1 MDNESVYQEQIN
13 KKNPLK
19 AERLVQKT
27 MISLVNLI
35 TFSQEEIRSFSET
48 GAIKLKNILTTE
60 ATDHLRKLTTNSRPR
75 EEFTKYSTDFEKLV
89 YDIDK
94 DITYQIYS
102 SPNFKDTFRQLVP
115 QELTFTQSLGFE
127 LTPKK
132 KGAAWHLD
140 TISFSYIMPEDL
152 GYTLWIP
159 LDPINTREQH
169 GGIAYVPRKAYSGDA
184 YFSLLYQLVKN
195 GKIDEVCQL
204 EDFNRFNFQ
213 YASQMEE
220 LALESCKV
228 EHDLEV
234 GDALLFDKYVW
245 HKSCPLKEGV
255 LPSRKAY
262 VMRLIGSHSHYSKM
276 FLDGMYSLIRSTG
289 EEPQTLFGY
298 KALAHLKDGD
308 PISEDII
315 ART

>member
-1 MDNESVYQEQIN
+1 MN
-13 KKNPLK
+13 
-19 AERLVQKT
+19 
-27 MISLVNLI
+27 SLVNQI
-35 TFSQEEIRSFSET
+35 KFTQEEIRAFSES
-48 GAIKLKNILTTE
+48 GAIKLKNLLTTE
-60 ATDHLRKLTTNSRPR
+60 ATDQLRKLTNNSRPK
-75 EEFTKYSTDFEKLV
+75 EEFSKYSTDFEKLV
-89 YDIDK
+89 YDIEK
-94 DITYQIYS
+94 DITFKIYS
-102 SPNFKDTFRQLVP
+102 SLNFKNTFRQLVT

-132 KGAAWHLD
+132 KGAAWHLG

-159 LDPINTREQH
+159 LDPIKTREQH

-195 GKIDEVCQL
+195 GKVDEVSQL
-204 EDFNRFNFQ
+204 EDFQRSNFQ
-213 YASQMEE
+213 YASKMEE

-228 EHDLEV
+228 ENDFEV

-255 LPSRKAY
+255 LPSRRAY
-262 VMRLIGSHSHYSKM
+262 VMRFIGSKSHYSKI
-276 FLDGMYSLIRSTG
+276 FLDGMYSLIRATG

-308 PISEDII
+308 PISEELIV
-315 ART
+315 RT